1 MKNILV
7 LIASSIGLVGCV
19 SPATEMIN
27 NNFLD
32 VKVTQPQITG
42 IWTAAVGPGLSTIK
56 LNQDGSGLMCESTGA
71 QTNIFKIKHSSG
83 KLFIQSG
90 ATLTINNISSE
101 KLSVKTNYSAFN
113 TKMDYR
119 ADNNLELAAILCA
132 KELKQ

>member
-1 MKNILV
+1 MKKILT
-7 LIASSIGLVGCV
+7 LIAASLALVACV

-32 VKVTQPQITG
+32 VKATQPQITG

-90 ATLTINNISSE
+90 ATLTITDISPDR
-101 KLSVKTNYSAFN
+101 LSAKTNYSAFN

-119 ADNNLELAAILCA
+119 ADNNLELAAIPCA
-132 KELKQ
+132 KQLKQ